1 MRDLTTIHI
10 ISVFRATT
18 LLFNFVC
25 IEFPFIRKDIVTTET
40 PDGDNHFGDK
50 LLEVSVKS
58 ILDLISGCAF
68 RRGIKEHN
76 CSPEMSSALHGG
88 GLNNQRGNPL
98 GNHVRILESDVALL
112 KKQVAVLLERGF
124 SSASPAAQP
133 VAGPAGP
140 AGPPGPAGPM
150 GPAGAD
156 GSVGSMG
163 PMGPMGPAGPAG
175 PAGPMTYIAM
185 PNGVM
190 PSALA
195 SVPVAEAKTPRAA
208 SRSRPSLPASHAVA
222 VNDE

>member
-1 MRDLTTIHI
+1 LTTIHI
-10 ISVFRATT
+10 ISIFRAST
-18 LLFNFVC
+18 LLFNFGC
-25 IEFPFIRKDIVTTET
+25 IELPFIRNSIVTTET
-40 PDGDNHFGDK
+40 PDGNNHFGDK
-50 LLEVSVKS
+50 LLEISVKS

-68 RRGIKEHN
+68 KMGVKEHV
-76 CSPEMSSALHGG
+76 CTPEMSSALHGG
-88 GLNNQRGNPL
+88 GLNYQRGNPL

-150 GPAGAD
+150 GPAGPAGPAGAD
-156 GSVGSMG
+156 GASG
-163 PMGPMGPAGPAG
+163 PIGPAG

-190 PSALA
+190 PSVAPA
-195 SVPVAEAKTPRAA
+195 SEAKTPRAV
-208 SRSRPSLPASHAVA
+208 SRSRPAASHAHAVAVA

>member
-1 MRDLTTIHI
+1 
-10 ISVFRATT
+10 
-18 LLFNFVC
+18 
-25 IEFPFIRKDIVTTET
+25 
-40 PDGDNHFGDK
+40 
-50 LLEVSVKS
+50 
-58 ILDLISGCAF
+58 
-68 RRGIKEHN
+68 
-76 CSPEMSSALHGG
+76 MSSALHGG

-140 AGPPGPAGPM
+140 AGPPGPAGPIGPAGPA

-156 GSVGSMG
+156 GSVG
-163 PMGPMGPAGPAG
+163 PMGPAG

-195 SVPVAEAKTPRAA
+195 SAPAPASFAEAKTTRAV
-208 SRSRPSLPASHAVA
+208 SRSRPAAASLPASHAVA